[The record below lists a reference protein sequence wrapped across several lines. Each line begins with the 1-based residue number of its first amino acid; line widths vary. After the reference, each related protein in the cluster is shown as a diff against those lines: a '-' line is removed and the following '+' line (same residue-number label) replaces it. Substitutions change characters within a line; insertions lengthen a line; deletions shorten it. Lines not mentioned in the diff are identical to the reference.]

1 MSKKIKLKNLLEE
14 NFSTIGGVVSRPTFT
29 NNISLSQMVKIQR
42 VTCFI
47 TIKKIT
53 KLTILMM

>member
-29 NNISLSQMVKIQR
+29 NNIISNGKRKVW
-42 VTCFI
+42 
-47 TIKKIT
+47 
-53 KLTILMM
+53 